1 MDRDNDQVNTQ
12 LEEENRYL
20 KSLVIKGE
28 EFADEMYEELLK
40 CYDCFVK
47 VENEIDDEECLG
59 AIFDILEHQTA
70 IEDKLMD
77 LTVLRNE
84 IKHEQGDFFVMFQ
97 TFVMFIIIFI
107 EKVNQLVCIV
117 LGLYCSRQ
125 LIRKNDGLLLTIFYS
140 GVIGFNRCRNS
151 CYERLLTREMGWK

>member
-1 MDRDNDQVNTQ
+1 MDRDNDLVNTQ

-77 LTVLRNE
+77 ITVLRNE
-84 IKHEQGDFFVMFQ
+84 IKHEQGDFLRIEGDEYIISARLSFTYPQYNSIQ
-97 TFVMFIIIFI
+97 TPYLFYYFTFINFLGIAPACSLCDITSYVRFRNDYNI
-107 EKVNQLVCIV
+107 HTCIRY
-117 LGLYCSRQ
+117 LY
-125 LIRKNDGLLLTIFYS
+125 
-140 GVIGFNRCRNS
+140 
-151 CYERLLTREMGWK
+151 